1 MLLVCSLWAGLG
13 NLNLAAALP
22 TAVLLVFNDLQ
33 QGAKGLL
40 VPFGAVFIA
49 VMWRSGHRLKRKPFA
64 LFFHLLATRVAGR
77 AFALLVGLIYCCA
90 VRCAQVWRQ
99 R

>member
-1 MLLVCSLWAGLG
+1 LG

-22 TAVLLVFNDLQ
+22 TAVLFNFNDLQ

-40 VPFGAVFIA
+40 FLFGAVFIA
-49 VMWRSGHRLKRKPFA
+49 VMWRCGHRLKRKPFA
-64 LFFHLLATRVAGR
+64 LFIYPLATHVAGQ
-77 AFALLVGLIYCCA
+77 AFALLVGLICCWA
-90 VRCAQVWRQ
+90 MRFAQVWRQ